1 MLRIYLDHLHQTW
14 KFEVCVLNVFF
25 EDSHQ
30 AIIQIFVQFSSHLV
44 SKTLNNEQS
53 TMGILTEHPN
63 LSLHRSDTWHVF
75 FLVANVPQNPQ
86 IHGHKKNVKMRF
98 KTCLNHEITVRTPH
112 FDWDR
117 PNLIYLKVACFRSQ
131 KWVLSQLCHIQIVKH
146 PGKKHTKIIDQY
158 TEITYYPSLS
168 FSLSIIII
176 IHP

>member
-1 MLRIYLDHLHQTW
+1 MCFLKI
-14 KFEVCVLNVFF
+14 
-25 EDSHQ
+25 
-30 AIIQIFVQFSSHLV
+30 AIRPSSRFFVQFFVPPGL
-44 SKTLNNEQS
+44 KNAEQW
-53 TMGILTEHPN
+53 TEHNGNTDGTSQPQ
-63 LSLHRSDTWHVF
+63 SSSIWHVACVF
-75 FLVANVPQNPQ
+75 FLVASVPQNPQ

-98 KTCLNHEITVRTPH
+98 KTRLNHEITVRTPH